1 MSPSTRRRT
10 GRPPSDATNRGKA
23 RDPAATCFVNWCAAN
38 VQRSTTRARRI
49 PTAADTGPEPPSP
62 PPPSPPSGYHP
73 DIAALVAYWHS
84 IHPPQGLPGRRHFDP
99 VDVPWLLP
107 HIWLLDVFRDPWRF
121 RMRLVGTGIVAHAGR
136 DSTGRWLDD
145 AFPNLRQTDAHLVI
159 VHCPEHGV
167 PVSRAAPLPIKAAIR
182 PSPQEH

>member
-1 MSPSTRRRT
+1 MCRLCSFVQLVLFVLLSFFFLMIRRPPRSTRTDTLFPYTTLFRRM
-10 GRPPSDATNRGKA
+10 
-23 RDPAATCFVNWCAAN
+23 
-38 VQRSTTRARRI
+38 

-107 HIWLLDVFRDPWRF
+107 HIWLLDVFRDP
-121 RMRLVGTGIVAHAGR
+121 
-136 DSTGRWLDD
+136 
-145 AFPNLRQTDAHLVI
+145 
-159 VHCPEHGV
+159 
-167 PVSRAAPLPIKAAIR
+167 
-182 PSPQEH
+182 